1 MEVKWLIEDFEGD
14 VKLDSLIAEIKKQG
28 MECDVVNYTP
38 FESGEYNK
46 FKDDDC
52 VVFYGSLNLAR
63 QLQREKPWIPG
74 SYCNFKNF
82 KCVKY
87 YSHWG
92 KYLLNDDYI
101 MLPLMEFSR
110 KRDYYYEKKGIDNC
124 IFMRPD
130 SGAKTFQGA
139 VYPKD
144 ELDFELKTI
153 EGYAGLPLDEI
164 LVVISSPKIIKK
176 EFRIVVVDGKPISSS
191 QYKKDGK
198 LDVKEECPVDAWL
211 LAQEIANSE
220 WSPDTAYTLDIC
232 KSDGEYFLLEINSF
246 SCSGLYGCAV
256 EPIVKCI
263 SKIAASEWKEYNII

>member
-14 VKLDSLIAEIKKQG
+14 GKLDPLIAAIKKQG
-28 MECDVVNYTP
+28 MECDIVKYVP

-74 SYCNFKNF
+74 PYCNFKNLR
-82 KCVKY
+82 CLTY

-92 KYLLNDDYI
+92 KYLLNNDYI
-101 MLPLMEFSR
+101 MLPLLEFSR
-110 KRDYYYEKKGIDNC
+110 KRDYYYDNMGVDDC

-130 SGAKTFQGA
+130 SGAKTFYGA

-144 ELDFELKTI
+144 ELDRDIKLMD
-153 EGYAGLPLDEI
+153 GYAGLPMDEI
-164 LVVISSPKIIKK
+164 LVVIASPKIIEK
-176 EFRIVVVDGKPISSS
+176 EWRVVVVDRIVVSGS
-191 QYKKDGK
+191 QYKEDDKLNEQDDCDGG
-198 LDVKEECPVDAWL
+198 AWS
-211 LAQEIANSE
+211 LAQEIAKEE
-220 WSPDTAYTLDIC
+220 WQPGRAYTLDIC
-232 KSDGEYFLLEINSF
+232 KSEGRYYLLEINSF

-256 EPIVKCI
+256 EPIVREV
-263 SKIAASEWKEYNII
+263 SRVALEEYNSYKDI